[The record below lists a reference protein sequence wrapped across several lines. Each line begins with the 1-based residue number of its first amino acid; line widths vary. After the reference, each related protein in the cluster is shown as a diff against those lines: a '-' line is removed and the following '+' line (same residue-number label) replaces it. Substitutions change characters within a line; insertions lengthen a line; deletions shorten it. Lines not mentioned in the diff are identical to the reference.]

1 MHNNETECEICRI
14 DDESASMMLD
24 SKVEQKLVF
33 KIKPKSPGQL
43 IFTGIQYRLTTPD
56 IEQCDTIELK
66 QDFHIR
72 GPRLS
77 KTTQHKKSVM
87 YGDDLRLTVKVIDQA
102 ARLDVSLGTGL
113 PPKCLANEIITL
125 SLTIKNHGNGSAKNV
140 WINHNQGD
148 RIRTG
153 EANVHTESVYKIN
166 KSSLSGPTFIGD
178 IESNGQKI
186 IPVQMLMSGQGKR
199 LLEIVAYTES
209 KFILFF
215 RLKIMNKSRSRK
227 RPLPTTI

>member
-1 MHNNETECEICRI
+1 
-14 DDESASMMLD
+14 
-24 SKVEQKLVF
+24 
-33 KIKPKSPGQL
+33 
-43 IFTGIQYRLTTPD
+43 
-56 IEQCDTIELK
+56 
-66 QDFHIR
+66 
-72 GPRLS
+72 
-77 KTTQHKKSVM
+77 M

-209 KFILFF
+209 KFIL
-215 RLKIMNKSRSRK
+215 LLVKNNDQI
-227 RPLPTTI
+227 